1 MCRFCD
7 HIKTEITR
15 LQHRLAATDCH
26 KKRRF
31 RGPLKH
37 PQRQTYWQKY
47 YEANKAKKIKA
58 ANERNK
64 RLREQKDA
72 QA

>member
-1 MCRFCD
+1 MIADEIARLRD
-7 HIKTEITR
+7 H
-15 LQHRLAATDCH
+15 LS
-26 KKRRF
+26 KR
-31 RGPLKH
+31 
-37 PQRQTYWQKY
+37 QRVNGCYQVRTPNPKRPERREYLHQY
-47 YEANKAKKIKA
+47 YLRNKAKKIKA